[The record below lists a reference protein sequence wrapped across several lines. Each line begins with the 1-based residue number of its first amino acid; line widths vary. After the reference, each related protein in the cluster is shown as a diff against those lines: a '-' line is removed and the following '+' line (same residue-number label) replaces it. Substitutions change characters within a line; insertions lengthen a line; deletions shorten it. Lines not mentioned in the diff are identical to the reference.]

1 MSSALNQL
9 GLLLAGRRPGFAG
22 ARTPAW
28 NPAQPN
34 PYPPG
39 GTGSSVEEDP
49 QQRQPQQEDKS
60 FLRSVYD
67 GLVNNP
73 MGPAFTLAM
82 ANTLT
87 APLRPGQTETGKWVE
102 SITQGYNSLGA
113 LSQLRAQQAAQA
125 RAEEREQAKIDQ
137 GWQKANADT
146 QRVFDQG
153 KEAEAQAE
161 VAVGTLEETKRK
173 NTASEAGDAE
183 KRKNDLKIAEE
194 RARVATERFKMQ
206 MERERQRF
214 QQAEAGNILKSKEL
228 DQQATYQGRMAGAAE
243 TNASANLKRAAADA
257 MRAQVAIKAA
267 EKGYTPEQTARI
279 LQIAGD
285 RAELMTNTEFL
296 GGDPKAAE
304 TLLNKKTDEVLA
316 EFERISGRGTAQG
329 AAQGGKSA
337 STPQTPSNSP
347 PKKGDSRQHMGAT
360 YVFDGQVWRLK

>member
-9 GLLLAGRRPGFAG
+9 GLLLSGRRPGFAG

-67 GLVNNP
+67 GLVTNP

-125 RAEEREQAKIDQ
+125 RAEGREQAKVDQ
-137 GWQKANADT
+137 GWQDSNTRT
-146 QRVFDQG
+146 QRVMDQG
-153 KEAEAQAE
+153 KEGDAKIEGDAAARAETERSNKA
-161 VAVGTLEETKRK
+161 T
-173 NTASEAGDAE
+173 EAGNAE
-183 KRKNDLKIAEE
+183 KRKNDLKIAEQ
-194 RARVATERFKMQ
+194 RAAVATERFKLQ
-206 MERERQRF
+206 MEQARQR
-214 QQAEAGNILKSKEL
+214 AEQLKKSNELKEKEL
-228 DQQATYQGRMAGAAE
+228 GQQSTYQGRMAGAAE
-243 TNASANLKRAAADA
+243 TNASANLKRAAADV
-257 MRAQVAIKAA
+257 MRAKVAIKAA

-285 RAELMTNTEFL
+285 RAELISNTAFL
-296 GGDPKAAE
+296 GGDAKAAE
-304 TLLNKKTDEVLA
+304 SLLNNETDKVLS
-316 EFERISGRGTAQG
+316 EFEKISGRGTPQG
-329 AAQGGKSA
+329 T
-337 STPQTPSNSP
+337 TPAPT
-347 PKKGDSRQHMGAT
+347 SRRRYNPATGALEE
-360 YVFDGQVWRLK
+360 VK